1 MNYQTML
8 MENVSMD
15 GFQVVSSKLFSNEKP
30 PAMTIFR
37 NEISFSREAH
47 GYLNYCVAIQ
57 IMINS
62 KEKKVMIKAAPST
75 DENSIC
81 WKEKLKE
88 SYIPRFNCPKLTKPL
103 FSMWGWDTDYRYRT
117 EGRLVKC
124 DKKPILLFDFNEA
137 KAYLGKEMPKKND

>member
-15 GFQVVSSKLFSNEKP
+15 GFQVVSSKMFSNERL

-47 GYLNYCVAIQ
+47 DYLNYCVAIQ

-62 KEKKVMIKAAPST
+62 KEKKVMIKAAPSA
-75 DENSIC
+75 DENSIS
-81 WKEKLKE
+81 WKDKLKE
-88 SYIPRFNCPKLTKPL
+88 SYIPRFNCPKLTIPL
-103 FSMWGWDTDYRYRT
+103 FSMWGWDTNYRYRT

-137 KAYLGKEMPKKND
+137 KAYLGKELPKKDE